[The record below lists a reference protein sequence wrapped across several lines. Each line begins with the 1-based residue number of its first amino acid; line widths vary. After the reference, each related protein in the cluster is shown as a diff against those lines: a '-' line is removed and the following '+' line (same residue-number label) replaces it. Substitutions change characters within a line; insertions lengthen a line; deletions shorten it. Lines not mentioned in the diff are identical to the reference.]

1 MLNLVI
7 QFKYFVCSWHQFCST
22 SLKNKCISAVIF
34 GRMQNPLH
42 IHLDGSE
49 IGFMALLFSVVRKIL
64 LWFLLWLNY
73 FTWLHQKIKLILSSD
88 TSQHFFFNI
97 QFLMATTERWDGI
110 SNSFYLHLYD
120 GYMWWSVL
128 KHWYWC
134 FVICILFNKC
144 LFSTFIDG
152 QLGCLGV

>member
-22 SLKNKCISAVIF
+22 SLKNKCISAVTF
-34 GRMQNPLH
+34 GRVQNPLH

-88 TSQHFFFNI
+88 TSQHFFLTF
-97 QFLMATTERWDGI
+97 
-110 SNSFYLHLYD
+110 SFWWRPLRD
-120 GYMWWSVL
+120 EMGSQTASICIYMM
-128 KHWYWC
+128 
-134 FVICILFNKC
+134 VICGEVF
-144 LFSTFIDG
+144 
-152 QLGCLGV
+152 